1 MLQGALHLL
10 RDGGTEDA
18 FQLPVHLTH
27 PIGGGRVQCAQKH
40 GCHNHVLAGPGEG
53 EEMTLRT
60 LNCNGPA
67 CLKRR
72 LALVQVGQS
81 GLNVCPLVSE
91 LAPSMC
97 GFMLDVVL
105 RGVLSSFLV
114 GR

>member
-40 GCHNHVLAGPGEG
+40 VLAGPGEG

-67 CLKRR
+67 GLKRR